1 MYVFFFWGG
10 GGGLGGGGIKNNPI
24 ILQLNI
30 KNQQI
35 KEEDKTPIY
44 HLAKSIYTNQKSTKA
59 MNSLMLSP
67 NVL

>member
-1 MYVFFFWGG
+1 MFFFFFGG
-10 GGGLGGGGIKNNPI
+10 GGCGGGITNNPI

>member
-1 MYVFFFWGG
+1 MFFFFFWEGG
-10 GGGLGGGGIKNNPI
+10 GGGGGITNNPI